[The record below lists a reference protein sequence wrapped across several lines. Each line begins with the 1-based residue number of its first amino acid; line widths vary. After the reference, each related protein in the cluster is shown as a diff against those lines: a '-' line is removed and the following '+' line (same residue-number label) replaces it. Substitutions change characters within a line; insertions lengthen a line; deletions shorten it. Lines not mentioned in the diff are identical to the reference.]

1 MHTLIQLV
9 GQQAM
14 PNLLAAIAVRPDRI
28 VHLWT
33 RKTRAA
39 SEQLRDA
46 CKAAGL
52 GARIRFVELSDM
64 PGIEETRAAVSRAAA
79 EDPGCVVNF
88 TGGTKPMSIGAY
100 AAAAEK
106 GLPSLYVDTD
116 SGEFRDGATAPGF
129 PDLFA
134 ERDTSLTTA
143 KSALDVR
150 VIACANGV
158 PFVDAGKDWR
168 PLVPLADLLLRDEAL
183 DEACWR
189 AADRTSKAVES
200 DGNWFKQREILLR
213 VYGRPVSGFPEPV
226 LEKAAA
232 VRLAERHGV
241 DWYWNPALVADC
253 DAMYPEMPPRE
264 ATAALEKAK
273 EPLDFFHGKWWEVAV
288 AAFLDRRGIYRDLRW
303 SVQTSIRNQNPIE
316 EDLLG
321 VEGANLLYVSCKHGD
336 FRKSLARTV
345 EEVDASAR
353 RLGGSFARKILAV
366 CNPPKGRQESSLRLR
381 CAQLGIELL
390 FRADL
395 LR

>member
-14 PNLLAAIAVRPDRI
+14 PNLLAAVAVRPDRI

-106 GLPSLYVDTD
+106 RLPSLYVDTD
-116 SGEFRDGATAPGF
+116 SGEFRDGATASGF
-129 PDLFA
+129 PDLFV

-168 PLVPLADLLLRDEAL
+168 PLAPLAELLLRDDPLEKV
-183 DEACWR
+183 CWT
-189 AADRTSKAVES
+189 ASDDLSKAVEAER
-200 DGNWFKQREILLR
+200 NWFKQQEVLLR
-213 VYGRPVSGFPEPV
+213 IYGRPVSGFPESV
-226 LEKAAA
+226 LQTAAA
-232 VRLAERHGV
+232 TGLAERHGPN
-241 DWYWNPALVADC
+241 WYWNPALASDC
-253 DAMYPEMPPRE
+253 EAMRLGMPSRE
-264 ATAALEKAK
+264 ATRALEKAK
-273 EPLDFFHGKWWEVAV
+273 TPFDFFHGKWWEVAV

-303 SVQTSIRNQNPIE
+303 NVQTSIRNQNPIE
-316 EDLLG
+316 EDVLG
-321 VEGANLLYVSCKHGD
+321 VEGANLLYVSCKHGN
-336 FRKSLARTV
+336 FNKGLARTV

-353 RLGGSFARKILAV
+353 RLGGTFARKILAV
-366 CNPPKGRQESSLRLR
+366 CNPPGPRQEESLRRR

-390 FRADL
+390 FSADL
-395 LR
+395 R

>member
-158 PFVDAGKDWR
+158 PFVDAGNDWR
-168 PLVPLADLLLRDEAL
+168 PLVPLADLLLRDEEL
-183 DEACWR
+183 ERKTWQTIDPVCKEAER
-189 AADRTSKAVES
+189 NQ
-200 DGNWFKQREILLR
+200 NWFQKRDAILGIF
-213 VYGRPVSGFPEPV
+213 GRPAPVLPRQV
-226 LEKAAA
+226 LEKAAEA
-232 VRLAERHGV
+232 GLVESRGERWFWRQDLANACREIREG
-241 DWYWNPALVADC
+241 
-253 DAMYPEMPPRE
+253 MSPRE
-264 ATAALEKAK
+264 ITAALNTAVDA
-273 EPLDFFHGKWWEVAV
+273 LDFFHGKWWEVAV

-390 FRADL
+390 SRADL

>member
-1 MHTLIQLV
+1 MKTLIQLV

-52 GARIRFVELSDM
+52 GARIRFVELSES

-116 SGEFRDGATAPGF
+116 SGEFRDGATASGF

-158 PFVDAGKDWR
+158 PFVGAGKDWR

-183 DEACWR
+183 DKACWR

-226 LEKAAA
+226 LEKAAVA
-232 VRLAERHGV
+232 GLAERHGA

-366 CNPPKGRQESSLRLR
+366 CNPPKGQQESSLRLR